1 MAALRH
7 PPTFLTSKE
16 GRRTIEYG
24 RRVRKL
30 PAPPRM
36 VWESLT
42 QPHARG
48 TRPWLRLLTPGDL
61 PDESKTGGIGR
72 RMGVLLFADLGYS
85 YGQ

>member
-1 MAALRH
+1 
-7 PPTFLTSKE
+7 
-16 GRRTIEYG
+16 
-24 RRVRKL
+24 
-30 PAPPRM
+30 M